1 MASTFAEFDEAKED
15 WLSYAERMERYF
27 IANDIKEEKRRAFL
41 LSVRGPGLYQLIK
54 DLVAPDKPSERSFEN
69 PRPST
74 IVQRFHFHSRAQGPM
89 ETTSLAVLRR
99 FAVHCNLKDILT
111 ICYGIDYGTHDH
123 RRDF

>member
-41 LSVRGPGLYQLIK
+41 LSVRGPSLYQLIK

-99 FAVHCNLKDILT
+99 FAVHCNLKDI
-111 ICYGIDYGTHDH
+111 
-123 RRDF
+123 R